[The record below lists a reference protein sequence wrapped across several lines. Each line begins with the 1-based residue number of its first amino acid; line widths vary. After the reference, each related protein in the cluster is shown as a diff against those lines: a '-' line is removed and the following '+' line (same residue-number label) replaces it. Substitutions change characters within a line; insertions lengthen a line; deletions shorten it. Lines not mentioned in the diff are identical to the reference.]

1 MTKRR
6 FFTSR
11 AISQSESS
19 RNPGIQTIGCFC
31 AGMPPASY
39 NRTPSCLSEIGGVV
53 QAKAAAPLRS
63 AASLRV
69 ERAIMIPGESNNEA
83 EAAENWTAVIALT
96 VSRTLKRNFVET
108 LQFPELLCEYSV
120 EWRRA
125 LHNAVCS
132 FLNNSFFRGFSCTMN
147 LV

>member
-1 MTKRR
+1 
-6 FFTSR
+6 
-11 AISQSESS
+11 
-19 RNPGIQTIGCFC
+19 
-31 AGMPPASY
+31 MPPASY

-108 LQFPELLCEYSV
+108 LQFPELRCVNIPSSGA
-120 EWRRA
+120 A
-125 LHNAVCS
+125 LCS